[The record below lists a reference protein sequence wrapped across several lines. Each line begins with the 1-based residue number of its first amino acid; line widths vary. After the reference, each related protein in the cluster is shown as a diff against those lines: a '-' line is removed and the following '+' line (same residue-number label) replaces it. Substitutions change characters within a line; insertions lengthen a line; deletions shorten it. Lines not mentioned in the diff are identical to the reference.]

1 MSDKLKDLFIEQSL
15 EDKANINAK
24 LTSHIYDFPEP
35 LKSEWE
41 TLLKEDLQTTKQM
54 LNLLNGSNGN
64 NA

>member
-35 LKSEWE
+35 LKVRWE
-41 TLLKEDLQTTKQM
+41 ALLKEDLETTKQM